1 MPCQVSPLDDSYE
14 QLVESQSVLWVLRS
28 TTTRSYNYAGFRMRD
43 IRGSKVNV
51 RASTNGGVS
60 VIRGRLRP
68 VTAHV
73 SPRKRFTG
81 QQSFLSQRNVKFHP
95 EAHEKGPGPGRR
107 NISRGLATSITS
119 VAKESSG
126 CEARTGT
133 GAHCRLA
140 ELKLESA
147 RLRPG
152 PGVTC

>member
-1 MPCQVSPLDDSYE
+1 
-14 QLVESQSVLWVLRS
+14 
-28 TTTRSYNYAGFRMRD
+28 MRKN
-43 IRGSKVNV
+43 RGSKVNA

-126 CEARTGT
+126 CEIRTGT
-133 GAHCRLA
+133 GTHCRLA
-140 ELKLESA
+140 ELKLEPA
-147 RLRPG
+147 RPG
-152 PGVTC
+152 VDLECASRQEPSQSGKAGVIFQWAQNNRAD